1 MDALIYEGWQYVPV
15 LDGDEPPKIQHHVK
29 HVDGRRREMDLSPYW
44 HCDAET
50 LRMMV
55 QMNFPRRI
63 GAAPL
68 SRRDVQNLYDAVC
81 GAVGY
86 VALNFSS
93 GLTSIS
99 ALAMAVRKTDELAG
113 DLT

>member
-1 MDALIYEGWQYVPV
+1 MDVLIYGGWQYAPV
-15 LDGDEPPKIQHHVK
+15 VDGDDPPKIQHHV
-29 HVDGRRREMDLSPYW
+29 VNADGRVREMDLSPYW

-63 GAAPL
+63 SAAPL
-68 SRRDVQNLYDAVC
+68 CKREVQTLYDAVC

-86 VALNFSS
+86 VALNYAS
-93 GLTSIS
+93 GLGGVLRETQRSVD
-99 ALAMAVRKTDELAG
+99 AMVG